1 MKVKLSPKQAT
12 QSKMDLFFRL
22 IAEMEQQ
29 IVEVQREYDE
39 SKEEC
44 LGHQKVIQDLKA
56 SLEQVRPAQRID
68 KNPSVDYNF

>member
-1 MKVKLSPKQAT
+1 MFRKLQQHNQKI
-12 QSKMDLFFRL
+12 DLFFRL

-56 SLEQVRPAQRID
+56 SLEQVRTVQRRD
-68 KNPSVDYNF
+68 